1 MKNAPLTLD
10 FGTVRLPISADG
22 LLLAAPA
29 LAQLGLTGTDW
40 TTLAAE
46 HGLASPTRD
55 FGAGPEAT
63 LSLAEFTRL
72 AFVLDTTQ
80 ARRWRRRAQD
90 LLTRAMGGDVKLA
103 AQIAERSTDP
113 EARRWLAAR
122 LESTGARRELMA
134 TVARHGGEGNVYGQ
148 LGSISNRSVL
158 GMDSAGIRRLRGVR
172 ATRDGLSSTEL
183 LRMAYL
189 DAATTQAITERGA
202 HGNAAILHLHERLAR
217 HERRGW
223 AGEGWT
229 ANAGGSSQAG

>member
-1 MKNAPLTLD
+1 MKNAPLTLE

-22 LLLAAPA
+22 LLLASSA
-29 LAQLGLTGTDW
+29 LAQLGLTDPDW
-40 TTLAAE
+40 NTLAAE
-46 HGLASPTRD
+46 HDLEAPARD

-72 AFVLDTTQ
+72 AFVIDTPQ
-80 ARRWRRRAQD
+80 ARRWRKRAQD

-113 EARRWLAAR
+113 EARRWLASR
-122 LESTGARRELMA
+122 LESTDARRELMA

-158 GMDSAGIRRLRGVR
+158 GTDSATIRRERGVR

-183 LRMAYL
+183 LRLAYL
-189 DAATTQAITERGA
+189 DAATARALAERGA

-223 AGEGWT
+223 AGQ
-229 ANAGGSSQAG
+229 GSGSPQAG